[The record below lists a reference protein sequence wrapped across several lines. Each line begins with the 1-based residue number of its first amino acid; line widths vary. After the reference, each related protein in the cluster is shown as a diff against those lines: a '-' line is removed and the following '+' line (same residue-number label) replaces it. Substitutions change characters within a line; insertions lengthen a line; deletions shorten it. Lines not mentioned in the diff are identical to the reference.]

1 MKSSAEMH
9 EERIRERAYHIWEAN
24 GRPLGHDTEFWRQAC
39 DMVAVDDARSAPTLQ
54 RPEPTQAKPS
64 RPPRKRSRRAP
75 RTGSPKIS
83 PPAG

>member
-1 MKSSAEMH
+1 MKSTAEMH

-24 GRPLGHDTEFWRQAC
+24 GRPLGRDTEFWRQAC
-39 DMVAVDDARSAPTLQ
+39 DMVAVDDARSAPRLQ
-54 RPEPTQAKPS
+54 RPESGQAEPP

-75 RTGSPKIS
+75 RMGSPEIS